1 MVRGSWVGRR
11 STIDDTV
18 SDRVQPLRVR
28 PVPEAPARRT
38 GSTSRDTCRHGSARL
53 RRTRHSPC
61 SSGACAWGS
70 HPVRRATACQSPDPP
85 SRPTPLTCPRH
96 AANRPAE
103 QRYDLPSNGASART
117 GPTGRPPVRSCQE
130 AGTPRNGWAPDPHPF
145 VSQVGLQA
153 QGPRFLPRKSREE
166 EDVRG
171 LRPARSQLQGREAAL
186 VLRPGAQLPVQ
197 LSHLEL
203 AGHPVPE
210 SAHLLEALERG
221 CGNRWTRAAPAREP
235 ASGRPT
241 ATTPAATWSTRAS
254 TMSVTLH
261 SVLTARPKPCS

>member
-85 SRPTPLTCPRH
+85 SRPRPLTCPRH

-130 AGTPRNGWAPDPHPF
+130 AGTPRNGWAPHPTLC
-145 VSQVGLQA
+145 VPRSDSRLRTRRPRLVGGVIPADALGIHCLLHA
-153 QGPRFLPRKSREE
+153 WRALT
-166 EDVRG
+166 
-171 LRPARSQLQGREAAL
+171 RPAPPRNAGRPSRRRARRVQAPSGAL
-186 VLRPGAQLPVQ
+186 RARGSEVASVGAGLYVGHVDADHVLRRPGAAHFFRRGHTDGDLHALTGPV
-197 LSHLEL
+197 
-203 AGHPVPE
+203 
-210 SAHLLEALERG
+210 RG
-221 CGNRWTRAAPAREP
+221 ARPP
-235 ASGRPT
+235 ASR
-241 ATTPAATWSTRAS
+241 
-254 TMSVTLH
+254 
-261 SVLTARPKPCS
+261 